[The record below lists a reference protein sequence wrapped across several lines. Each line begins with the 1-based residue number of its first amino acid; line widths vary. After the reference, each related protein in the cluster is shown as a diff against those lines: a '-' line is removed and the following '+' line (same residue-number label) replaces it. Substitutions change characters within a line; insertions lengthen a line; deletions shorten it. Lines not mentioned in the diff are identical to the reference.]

1 VTPRWGSLD
10 WIRRWLSEK
19 SSRAQHDLD
28 ISEREA
34 LLQEIRLV
42 RDLEANVTALR
53 KVAGESA
60 DLVVRGF
67 SLGETGGAL
76 AFFQAVVSDAALA
89 ALIHHLQSGA
99 TTSDYRPRLD
109 WVKGR
114 LVSTAAVFEA
124 TDLADILSRMASGE
138 AAFLLQGSAKAL
150 MVGTRSLE
158 TRAIMEPTAET
169 SLRGPR
175 EGFIESL
182 AVNLSLIRRRVRT
195 PNFWVEKLEIGKLTR
210 TAVAVIYIKGLAS
223 EELLAE
229 VRSRLKRI
237 DTDTILESGQVEE
250 FIVDAPLTIFP
261 TVLRTERPDRVA
273 SAILDGRV
281 GILIDGTPSVLVVPT
296 EFIMLLQSPDDY
308 YEAAPASSVLRAFR
322 WLAALAATFLP
333 GTYVAVV
340 NFHQE
345 LLPTGLL
352 LRIAI
357 TRAGVPFPVAFE
369 VFFMESTFELLRE
382 AGVRLPRA
390 IGPVV
395 STVGALIL
403 GEAAIRAG
411 MVSPGAVIVVAAT
424 AIASLTVPVP
434 SAGIAGRLARF
445 SMIGLGAIMGLFGI
459 QLGFILICIHVV
471 SLRSFGYPYFAP
483 LAPLIVEDLK
493 DAVLRAYGWQL
504 VRRPRLVGGREPMRR
519 RPGQRPRVGHE

>member
-1 VTPRWGSLD
+1 MRQ
-10 WIRRWLSEK
+10 WLRGK
-19 SSRAQHDLD
+19 SPRAQTDLD
-28 ISEREA
+28 ISEREN
-34 LLQEIRLV
+34 LLEQVSLV
-42 RDLEANVTALR
+42 RDLDANVTALR
-53 KVAGESA
+53 KAAGESA
-60 DLVVRGF
+60 DLVLRRF
-67 SLGETGGAL
+67 SLGKTGGAL
-76 AFFQAVVSDAALA
+76 AFFQAVVSDAALGD
-89 ALIHHLQSGA
+89 LLHHLQSGGTA
-99 TTSDYRPRLD
+99 MSDHRPGLD
-109 WVKGR
+109 WVKGH
-114 LVSTAAVFEA
+114 LVSTAAVSEA
-124 TDLADILSRMASGE
+124 TDLPDILSRMASGE
-138 AAFLLQGSAKAL
+138 AAFLLQGSGEAL
-150 MVGTRSLE
+150 MVSTRSLT

-182 AVNLSLIRRRVRT
+182 AVNLSLIRRRIRT
-195 PNFWVEKLEIGKLTR
+195 PNFWVEKFEIGKLTR

-223 EELLAE
+223 EELLSE
-229 VRSRLKRI
+229 VRSRLQRI
-237 DTDTILESGQVEE
+237 DTDTILESGQLEE
-250 FIVDAPLTIFP
+250 FIVDAPFTIFP

-273 SAILDGRV
+273 SSILEGRV
-281 GILIDGTPSVLVVPT
+281 GILIDGTPSSLVVPT
-296 EFIMLLQSPDDY
+296 DLVMLLQSPDDY
-308 YEAAPASSVLRAFR
+308 YEAAPASSILRTFR

-340 NFHQE
+340 NYHQE

-424 AIASLTVPVP
+424 AISSLTAPVP

-445 SMIGLGAIMGLFGI
+445 LLIGLGATLGLFGI
-459 QLGFILICIHVV
+459 QFGFILLGIHLV

-483 LAPLIVEDLK
+483 LAPMIVADLK
-493 DAVLRAYGWQL
+493 DAILRAFGWQL
-504 VRRPRLVGGREPMRR
+504 VRRPRLVGGREPVRR
-519 RPGQRPRVGHE
+519 TPGQRPRVGRKP